1 MADWYKNLYVG
12 KSIKSRKRKIL
23 RMLERGRCFPEL
35 YLITQAANGRD
46 QLDILEASRYL
57 LNSDCEER
65 PAIIGIS
72 LGRREALEL
81 VAQIAEDAFS
91 TGYGGDLKAY
101 LKGRE

>member
-1 MADWYKNLYVG
+1 
-12 KSIKSRKRKIL
+12 
-23 RMLERGRCFPEL
+23 MLERGRCFSGTSVLLPRL
-35 YLITQAANGRD
+35 PTAGINWI
-46 QLDILEASRYL
+46 ILEASRYL